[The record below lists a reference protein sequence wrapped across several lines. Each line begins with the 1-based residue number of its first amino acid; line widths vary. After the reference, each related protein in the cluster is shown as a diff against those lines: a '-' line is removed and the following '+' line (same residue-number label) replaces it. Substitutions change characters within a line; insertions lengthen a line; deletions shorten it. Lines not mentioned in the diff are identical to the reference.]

1 MATINKQLE
10 VKPTQERTGL
20 AHDSAL
26 YRRLLETA
34 NQGIWQTDA
43 ECRTTFVNERMAE
56 MLGYPAE
63 MLLHRPIHDFMPPE
77 ELADHEQRMR
87 VHRRG
92 GHARFERRLR
102 HRDGHA
108 VTFLVSVTSMLDE
121 DGVFQ
126 GAFAMLTDIS
136 ERQRVGN
143 ALLES
148 EQRLRTLINA
158 MPDVVCF
165 KDGDGR
171 WLEANASSLKVFQLE
186 ARSYRGK
193 KDVELAE
200 ANPRYRDAFLA
211 CERSDEQA
219 WVSGRLSRSDE
230 SVPQPDGSARIFD
243 VIKVPTFYPDG
254 RRKGLIV
261 VGRDIT
267 ERRQIEEALR
277 ESESRYRQLF
287 ELESDAIVLID
298 NETGRI
304 LEANSAAVDL
314 YGYSRNELLQK
325 RNTDLSAEPEQT
337 QELTH
342 KTPLGS
348 KALIPMRWLRK
359 RDGTVFPAEI
369 TGRFFSWCG
378 RSVHIAAIR
387 DIAERQRI
395 LVELRAS
402 EARFRSIFEL
412 SPLGIA
418 LISKHD
424 YRFVQANPRYCE
436 LLGYPLEQLRRMT
449 AAEITHPEDWP
460 QSEQLLK
467 ALSAEK
473 RTGFALQKRY
483 LHQSGACRWVS
494 VTADLLTED
503 HHGEPLIIGIVEDI
517 TERRQA
523 EERIRHLALHDVLT
537 DLPNRALLE
546 DRLRQALNEAQREQS
561 SVALLFLDLDRFKL
575 VNDSLGHAVG
585 DALLQAVAE
594 RLGQHVRGSD
604 TVCRLGGDEFVILLT
619 AIRDASDVARIAN
632 KLLDSM
638 AEPWWVNGY
647 ALNVSTSIGISLYPM
662 DGDDPD
668 ALLQHADTA
677 LYQAKA
683 NGRNNYQFFT
693 VAMNAQVRERM
704 QLEQGLRQ
712 ALERDELTLHYQ
724 PQVDCATGE
733 VVAVEAL
740 LRWRHP
746 ELGWV
751 EPDRFVSVAEEIGL
765 IVPIGEWALRRA
777 CHDSQSWRRA
787 GFEHGAVA
795 LNVSSVQL
803 QRPDFSARLAEIL
816 GEAGLQPHQLELE
829 LTESLL
835 VNEANAA
842 TLRQLKQAGIILSID
857 DFGAGC
863 SSMSYLRRFAID
875 KLKLDGSFL
884 CDVGENT
891 DTAAIANAIITI
903 AHCLQLTVVAEGVET
918 HQQVEFLS
926 ERNCRLMQGYYFS
939 RPQTAGGLTA
949 WLRER
954 AAKPPLRSAVD
965 G

>member
-1 MATINKQLE
+1 MNMQIEAEPQKA
-10 VKPTQERTGL
+10 RTGL

-26 YRRLLETA
+26 YRRLLEAA

-43 ECRTTFVNERMAE
+43 ELRITFVNERMAD
-56 MLGYPAE
+56 MLGYPVE
-63 MLLHRPIHDFMPPE
+63 LMLQRPVSDFMLPE
-77 ELADHEQRMR
+77 DLADHERRWRLQ
-87 VHRRG
+87 RRG

-108 VTFLVSVTSMLDE
+108 LTFLVSVTPMLDE
-121 DGVFQ
+121 RGAFR

-136 ERQRVGN
+136 ERKRVGN

-158 MPDVVCF
+158 MPDAVCF
-165 KDGDGR
+165 KDGEGR

-186 ARSYRGK
+186 GRDYRGR
-193 KDVELAE
+193 KDSELME
-200 ANPRYRDAFLA
+200 FNGFYRDALLA
-211 CERSDEQA
+211 CERSDQQA
-219 WVSGRLSRSDE
+219 WTSGQLSRHDE
-230 SVPQPDGSARIFD
+230 IIPQPDGSTRIFD

-267 ERRQIEEALR
+267 ERRQAEEALR

-287 ELESDAIVLID
+287 ELESDAILLID
-298 NETGRI
+298 NDTGRI

-314 YGYSRNELLQK
+314 YGYSRGELLQK
-325 RNTDLSAEPEQT
+325 RNVDLSAEPQQT
-337 QELTH
+337 RELTRQ
-342 KTPLGS
+342 TSVGS
-348 KALIPMRWLRK
+348 KAFVPMRWLRK

-369 TGRFFSWCG
+369 TGRFFSWRG
-378 RSVHIAAIR
+378 RAVHIAAIR

-418 LISKHD
+418 LISKSD

-436 LLGYPLEQLRRMT
+436 LLGYSLEALRWMT
-449 AAEITHPEDWP
+449 VADVTHPEDWP
-460 QSEQLLK
+460 QSKQLLK
-467 ALSAEK
+467 TLSAEK
-473 RTGFALQKRY
+473 RTGFTLQKRY
-483 LHQSGACRWVS
+483 LHQSGACRWVNI
-494 VTADLLTED
+494 TADLLTDD
-503 HHGEPLIIGIVEDI
+503 HGGEPLIMGIVEDI

-546 DRLRQALNEAQREQS
+546 DRLGQALNEAQREQS
-561 SVALLFLDLDRFKL
+561 SVALLFLDLDRFKI

-585 DALLQAVAE
+585 DGLLRAVAE
-594 RLGQHVRGSD
+594 RLGHHVRGSD
-604 TVCRLGGDEFVILLT
+604 TVGRLGGDEFVILLT
-619 AIRDASDVARIAN
+619 AIRDASDVARIAS
-632 KLLDSM
+632 KLLESM
-638 AEPWWVNGY
+638 AEPWRVNGY
-647 ALNVSTSIGISLYPM
+647 VLNVSTSIGISLYPM

-668 ALLQHADTA
+668 TLLQHADTA

-683 NGRNNYQFFT
+683 SGRNNYRFFT

-724 PQVDCATGE
+724 PQVDCVSGD

-777 CHDSQSWRRA
+777 CRDSQLWRRA
-787 GFEHGAVA
+787 GFAHGAVA
-795 LNVSSVQL
+795 LNVSALQL

-816 GEAGLQPHQLELE
+816 QEAGLRPGQLELE

-835 VNEANAA
+835 VDDAHAA
-842 TLRQLKQAGIILSID
+842 TLRQLKQAGVLLSID

-884 CDVGENT
+884 CDLSDNT
-891 DTAAIANAIITI
+891 DTATIANAIIAI
-903 AHCLQLTVVAEGVET
+903 AHCLRLNVVAEGVET
-918 HQQVEFLS
+918 RWQVDFLR
-926 ERNCRLMQGYYFS
+926 ERNCRLMQGYYFG
-939 RPQTAGGLTA
+939 RPQSAEGLVA
-949 WLRER
+949 WWRER
-954 AAKPPLRSAVD
+954 AEKP
-965 G
+965 

>member
-1 MATINKQLE
+1 MATTKMQIEAESK
-10 VKPTQERTGL
+10 KKRRGL

-43 ECRTTFVNERMAE
+43 EFRTTFVNERMAA
-56 MLGYPAE
+56 MLGYSTE
-63 MLLHRPIHDFMPPE
+63 MMLQRPIRDFMPPE
-77 ELADHEQRMR
+77 EIADHERFAR
-87 VHRRG
+87 VYRRG
-92 GHARFERRLR
+92 GHARFKRRLR
-102 HRDGHA
+102 HRDGHT
-108 VTFLVSVTSMLDE
+108 VTCLVSVTSMLDAQ
-121 DGVFQ
+121 GVFQ

-158 MPDVVCF
+158 MPDAVCF

-171 WLEANASSLKVFQLE
+171 WLEANASSLKVFQLN
-186 ARSYRGK
+186 AWAYRGK
-193 KDVELAE
+193 KDSDLAQE
-200 ANPRYRDAFLA
+200 NPLYRDALLA
-211 CERSDEQA
+211 CEQSDEHA
-219 WVSGRLSRSDE
+219 WISGRLSRCDE
-230 SVPQPDGSARIFD
+230 TVPQPDGSTRIFD
-243 VIKVPTFYPDG
+243 VLKVPTFYPDG

-267 ERRQIEEALR
+267 ERRRAEEALR

-314 YGYSRNELLQK
+314 YGYSRDELLQK
-325 RNTDLSAEPEQT
+325 RNVDLSAEPEQT
-337 QELTH
+337 HDLTRNI
-342 KTPLGS
+342 PLGT
-348 KALIPMRWLRK
+348 KAFVPVRWLRK

-369 TGRFFSWCG
+369 TGRFFSWRG
-378 RSVHIAAIR
+378 QSVHIAAIR

-395 LVELRAS
+395 LVELRAR
-402 EARFRSIFEL
+402 EARFRGIFEL
-412 SPLGIA
+412 SPLGIV
-418 LISKHD
+418 LVSKRD

-436 LLGYPLEQLRRMT
+436 LLGYSLESLRRMT
-449 AAEITHPEDWP
+449 IADVTHPEDWP

-467 ALSAEK
+467 TLSPAK
-473 RTGFALQKRY
+473 PSGCVLQKRY
-483 LHQSGACRWVS
+483 VHQNGVCRWVN
-494 VTADLLTED
+494 VTAGLLTDEHD
-503 HHGEPLIIGIVEDI
+503 GEPLVIGVVEDI

-546 DRLRQALNEAQREQS
+546 DRLRQAVNEAQREQS
-561 SVALLFLDLDRFKL
+561 LLALLFLDLDRFKI

-585 DALLQAVAE
+585 DGLLQAVAE

-604 TVCRLGGDEFVILLT
+604 TICRLGGDEFVILLT
-619 AIRDASDVARIAN
+619 AIRDVSDVARVAN
-632 KLLDSM
+632 KLLESM
-638 AEPWWVNGY
+638 AEPWRVNGY

-668 ALLQHADTA
+668 TLLQHADTA

-683 NGRNNYQFFT
+683 GGRNNYQFFT
-693 VAMNAQVRERM
+693 LAMNAQVRERM

-712 ALERDELTLHYQ
+712 ALERDEFTLHYQ
-724 PQVDCATGE
+724 PQVDCATGQ
-733 VVAVEAL
+733 VAAVEAL

-751 EPDRFVSVAEEIGL
+751 EPDRFVAVAEEIGL

-777 CHDSQSWRRA
+777 CRDSQRWRHA

-795 LNVSSVQL
+795 LNVSALQL
-803 QRPDFSARLAEIL
+803 QRPDFTARLAEIL
-816 GEAGLQPHQLELE
+816 RESGLQAGHLELE
-829 LTESLL
+829 LTEGLL

-842 TLRQLKQAGIILSID
+842 TLRQLKRAGVVLSID

-875 KLKLDGSFL
+875 KLKLDGS
-884 CDVGENT
+884 
-891 DTAAIANAIITI
+891 
-903 AHCLQLTVVAEGVET
+903 
-918 HQQVEFLS
+918 
-926 ERNCRLMQGYYFS
+926 
-939 RPQTAGGLTA
+939 
-949 WLRER
+949 
-954 AAKPPLRSAVD
+954 
-965 G
+965 